1 MPTKRYRQSDY
12 NRILDD
18 NRARTKRLS
27 QNECEKI
34 LMSHGI
40 SYQQA
45 KNGTHVYLNHGGDAS
60 SSRRGSREE
69 YEKLLNGFNAPDKQ
83 PKECI
88 EYLKSLGF
96 GYRQAQ
102 TAVYQYRTRKGLIGK

>member
-1 MPTKRYRQSDY
+1 MPKKRYSQGDY
-12 NRILDD
+12 NRILDAKGG
-18 NRARTKRLS
+18 RANRLS
-27 QNECEKI
+27 QRECEKI
-34 LMSHGI
+34 LMSHGA
-40 SYQQA
+40 SSEQA
-45 KNGTHVYLNHGGDAS
+45 KNGAYVYLHHGGDVI

-69 YEKLLNGFNAPDKQ
+69 YEELLNSFNAPDKQ

-102 TAVYQYRTRKGLIGK
+102 TAVHQYRTRKGLIGK